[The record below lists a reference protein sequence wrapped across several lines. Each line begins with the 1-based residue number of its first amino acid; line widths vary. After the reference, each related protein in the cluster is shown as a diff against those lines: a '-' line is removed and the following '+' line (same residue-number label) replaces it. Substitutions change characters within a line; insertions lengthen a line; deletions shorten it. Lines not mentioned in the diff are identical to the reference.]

1 MDLVQIIPVLLFALL
16 GLLAGVLINRAADNL
31 PPPGRRG
38 LLAAPH
44 CPYCDQPREPLEQSA
59 LLNLLLRGGRCV
71 HCNAPLGLRGP
82 GVEIVSTLLFGFL
95 AARLGIGLPL
105 FIYATLTAL
114 LVLITVVDLEH
125 RLILNIVVLPATL
138 LALIAVPFARFL
150 TTVPAPRSPLGFFLN
165 SLLGL
170 LVGYLVVFGIYLL
183 GGLFAQFMARAR
195 GRTIDEVAFGMG
207 DVKLAGFVG
216 AIAGFTWIFHVLIY
230 TILLGG
236 VASIAVVA
244 YQLAV
249 RHRYSAFMAI
259 PYGPFFTI
267 TTWVLMAASAG
278 VWNGL
283 LR

>member
-1 MDLVQIIPVLLFALL
+1 MDLVQAISVLLFALL
-16 GLLAGVLINRAADNL
+16 GLFAGVLINRAADNL

-38 LLAAPH
+38 LFAAPH
-44 CPYCDQPREPLEQSA
+44 CPYCDQPREPVEQSA
-59 LLNLLLRGGRCV
+59 LFNLLFSRGRCP
-71 HCNAPLGLRGP
+71 HCNAPLGRRGP
-82 GVEIVSTLLFGFL
+82 VVEIVSTFLFGFL
-95 AARLGIGLPL
+95 AARLGIGLPAL
-105 FIYATLTAL
+105 IYAILTAL
-114 LVLITVVDLEH
+114 LILITVVDLEH
-125 RLILNIVVLPATL
+125 RLILNIVVLPATV
-138 LALIAVPFARFL
+138 LALVGVPLARIL
-150 TTVPAPRSPLGFFLN
+150 MTVPAPRSPLGRFLD

-195 GRTIDEVAFGMG
+195 GQTIDEVAFGMG

-216 AIAGFTWIFHVLIY
+216 AIAGFTWIFYVLIY

-236 VASIAVVA
+236 IVSIAVVV